1 MPESCR
7 NLQDAGPDGH
17 TQRPEARKVPDGFIY
32 RRIRRFSTNAGRAVA
47 EGFRKIPWPG
57 IFIAVSGAGSG
68 PSRSAEAGGQSGCIK
83 GGRETKAP
91 LWGRKRG
98 GGVWV
103 GS

>member
-47 EGFRKIPWPG
+47 DGLPENPL
-57 IFIAVSGAGSG
+57 AGNLYRRIRRGLWSL
-68 PSRSAEAGGQSGCIK
+68 PVCRSRRAE
-83 GGRETKAP
+83 R
-91 LWGRKRG
+91 LHKRRQG
-98 GGVWV
+98 N
-103 GS
+103 